1 LLRLILIALTLAG
14 LCSPAWGFSL
24 KFWKRSPEPAQTQT
38 APAEETKTTQPEE
51 DQPSGPLP
59 LDNWRLQRVEPAAYL
74 GLRIGVGSLTEEVIL
89 GHLTALITERLGLE
103 ARISFGRDPQALR
116 SDLLNNRLDLAWDY
130 TGQALVVYQRNLDRD
145 VLRDPKACFETVKS
159 YDASLGLLW
168 GRPAPAN
175 STYGLLMRREEL
187 ATAGQAAPKTISD
200 LAAYA
205 RALKPP
211 PAPAPILTPGTQPKT
226 ETTAQ
231 PSQAAPA
238 WLGVEEDFN
247 NRPDGY
253 KALAAL
259 YGFKFEPKDVL
270 KLKPEELFNG
280 LVEGRFRAAVG
291 PIIDSRIIP
300 FELVA
305 LKEDKPFFP
314 AYNPA
319 PVFRLETALKH
330 PALVKAL
337 EKAAARLDGAAMT
350 RLVYLVELENQ
361 DPAKVVAE
369 WIDSH

>member
-14 LCSPAWGFSL
+14 LCSPAWGFNL

-38 APAEETKTTQPEE
+38 APAEEAKPAQPEE
-51 DQPSGPLP
+51 AQPSGPLP
-59 LDNWRLQRVEPAAYL
+59 LDNWRLRKVEPTEYP

-89 GHLTALITERLGLE
+89 GHLTALITERLGLQ
-103 ARISFGRDPQALR
+103 ARISFGRYPEALR

-145 VLRDPKACFETVKS
+145 VLRDSKACFEAVKS
-159 YDASLGLLW
+159 YDASLGLVW

-187 ATAGQAAPKTISD
+187 AKAGQAAPKTISD

-211 PAPAPILTPGTQPKT
+211 AAAAIKPQTETPAP
-226 ETTAQ
+226 
-231 PSQAAPA
+231 PSEAAPA
-238 WLGVEEDFN
+238 WLGVDEDFY

-259 YGFKFEPKDVL
+259 YGFKFEPKDVIR
-270 KLKPEELFNG
+270 LKPEELFNG

-319 PVFRLETALKH
+319 PVFRLEAALKH
-330 PALVKAL
+330 PALVRAF
-337 EKAAARLDGAAMT
+337 EEAAARLDGAAMT

-361 DPAKVVAE
+361 DPAKVVAV
-369 WIDSH
+369 WLDSH